1 MKNNWFNFI
10 KNNKKVDK
18 STSVIS
24 VEKESNMIFKKYEK
38 TFRDLARHDRGEK
51 ILSN

>member
-1 MKNNWFNFI
+1 M
-10 KNNKKVDK
+10 DK
-18 STSVIS
+18 SPSVIS
-24 VEKESNMIFKKYEK
+24 VEKESNRIFTKYEK